1 MTFSKKS
8 RCITGGLFFL
18 FQFFLFRANG
28 AEEVMPYFSHLR
40 TEGGLSHNKVNC
52 ILQDKRG
59 FIWLGTEDG
68 LNRYDGKYYTL
79 FNNLPGDTTC
89 VSGNIITDL
98 KEDSDGILWIA
109 TADGGLTRYDYRLS
123 AGRQFRQLKHRDADS
138 YSIPDNNIGRIILDG
153 QGYLWLT
160 TGSHSLIRYNRKTGL
175 FDAPVKDGPPNITCI
190 CLDRKG
196 TLWAATSGEGLLKV
210 DTRTLQYKFDR
221 RPGMESMTG
230 LYEDRL
236 KNIWYGQPD
245 RVLHRCDAV
254 TGRDMVFKNAAGNRN
269 IPEDEVVC
277 FAEDRSDH
285 LWMGG
290 RYSGVFVYDKNSGQ
304 FSHFWQDP
312 LSEGSIVD
320 NHINCIYIDRSGIVW
335 IGTNRGVSFYNPLF
349 EPFVQTFLPAS
360 KNDIELFDFYK
371 DDGDKSLW
379 IATSDGIYVQREGTS
394 SFEHRKLSY
403 KGRPLILTKF
413 FRDVDG
419 SFYVGTDYMLFAYD
433 RREDRLS
440 PLPHANADE
449 GSSSEYARISDIR
462 RDTVNGRCVL
472 AVASKGHRVSYYD
485 LTEKKWEKGPPL
497 RPDGDLGSGRLW
509 DFLSGRGMRGWQI
522 ARKSVPVDMLY
533 DVQEDRSGNLW
544 ISTYGNGLNFY
555 DAHAKS
561 ISHIKNSSDLTEG
574 IQADEKGNIWM
585 ICNGHLHKYDPS
597 TQAYSCYELPSAR
610 RNGIKGYMYKDNQ
623 DNMYAA
629 GMNYYIS
636 FRPETVAAINMEP
649 AVWLMDFKVNDR
661 SCAELLEN
669 KVIRLKHD
677 ENFFSI
683 EFSAPEFS
691 GDNLE
696 YSYQLEGADKE
707 WIESNRRNYAS
718 YSGLSAGEYVFR
730 VKATNWRGCDSD
742 KISSIRII
750 IVPPFWQTWWFYLLS
765 LLLVAGIFYAIYRY
779 RIQEYLKRQSIR
791 NRIAL
796 DLHDNI
802 GATLSSISIY
812 SQVARVYQ
820 DQQEGQQ
827 LRGVLDRIDKTAGEA
842 IDEMS
847 DMVWA
852 INPKNDDMHNI
863 VARMQTYAQPLCA
876 AKAITFEF
884 SSDDHIE
891 KLNMEMI
898 QRKNIYFIY
907 KEAVNNALKYSGCTK
922 VEVLLILENYVF
934 RMVVRD
940 NGKGFDVNA
949 LRSGSSRS
957 LSGNGLGNMERRAT
971 EIRGVLAIDSRPGQ
985 GTVVELSFRIS

>member
-1 MTFSKKS
+1 MTFLKKS
-8 RCITGGLFFL
+8 RCITGGVLFL
-18 FQFFLFRANG
+18 FLLFLFRANG
-28 AEEVMPYFSHLR
+28 AEEIKPYFSHLR

-68 LNRYDGKYYTL
+68 LNRYDGKYYSL
-79 FNNLPGDTTC
+79 FNNIPGDTTC
-89 VSGNIITDL
+89 ISGNIITDL
-98 KEDSDGILWIA
+98 LEDSDGILWIA

-138 YSIPDNNIGRIILDG
+138 HSIPDNNIGRIILDG

-175 FDAPVKDGPPNITCI
+175 FDSPVRDGPLNITSI
-190 CLDRKG
+190 CLDRSG
-196 TLWAATSGEGLLKV
+196 ILWAATAGEGVLKV
-210 DTRTLQYKFDR
+210 DTRTLNYR
-221 RPGMESMTG
+221 LEHSPGMESMTG
-230 LYEDRL
+230 LYEDNW

-245 RVLHRCDAV
+245 RVLHRYDAV
-254 TGRDMVFKNAAGNRN
+254 TGRDMIFKNAAGKRN

-290 RYSGVFVYDKNSGQ
+290 RYSGVYVYDKNSGQ
-304 FSHFWQDP
+304 FAHFWHDP
-312 LSEGSIVD
+312 LEEGSIID
-320 NHINCIYIDRSGIVW
+320 NHINCICIDRSGIVW
-335 IGTNRGVSFYNPLF
+335 IGTNKGVSFYNPLF

-360 KNDIELFDFYK
+360 KNDIELFDFYR
-371 DDGDKSLW
+371 DDEDKSLW
-379 IATSDGIYVQREGTS
+379 IATSDGIYIQRAGAA

-403 KGRPLILTKF
+403 KGKSLLVTKF

-419 SFYVGTDYMLFAYD
+419 AFYLRTDYMRFAYD
-433 RREDRLS
+433 RRLDRLS
-440 PLPHANADE
+440 PLPNADANAD
-449 GSSSEYARISDIR
+449 G
-462 RDTVNGRCVL
+462 
-472 AVASKGHRVSYYD
+472 K
-485 LTEKKWEKGPPL
+485 
-497 RPDGDLGSGRLW
+497 
-509 DFLSGRGMRGWQI
+509 GWQI
-522 ARKSVPVDMLY
+522 ARKLIPAEMLY

-555 DAHAKS
+555 DAHAKTF
-561 ISHIKNSSDLTEG
+561 SHIRMSSNLTEG

-585 ICNGHLHKYDPS
+585 ISNGHLHKYDPS
-597 TQAYSCYELPSAR
+597 TQTYSCYELPSAR

-629 GMNYYIS
+629 GMNYYIR

-649 AVWLMDFKVNDR
+649 EVWLTDLKVNNR
-661 SCAELLEN
+661 SCSELLEN
-669 KVIRLKHD
+669 KVIRLNHN

-691 GDNLE
+691 GDNLQ
-696 YSYQLEGADKE
+696 YSYQLEGADKG
-707 WIESNRRNYAS
+707 WIESNKRNYAS
-718 YSGLSAGEYVFR
+718 YSDLSAGEYVFR
-730 VKATNWRGCDSD
+730 VKATNWKGCDSD

-750 IVPPFWQTWWFYLLS
+750 IVPPFWRTWWFYLLS

-779 RIQEYLKRQSIR
+779 RIREYLKRQSIR

-812 SQVARVYQ
+812 SQVARIYQ
-820 DQQEGQQ
+820 DQQEDEQ

-842 IDEMS
+842 INEMS

-852 INPKNDDMHNI
+852 INPRNDDMHNI
-863 VARMQTYAQPLCA
+863 VARMQTYAEPLCT

-884 SSDDHIE
+884 RSDDRIG

-898 QRKNIYFIY
+898 QRKNLYFIY
-907 KEAVNNALKYSGCTK
+907 KEIVNNALKYSGCTK
-922 VEVLLILENYVF
+922 VEVLLILENYIF

-940 NGKGFDVNA
+940 NGKGFDINT
-949 LRSGSSRS
+949 LRNGSFRT
-957 LSGNGLGNMERRAT
+957 LSGNGLYNMEKRAT
-971 EIRGVLAIDSRPGQ
+971 EIKAALTIDSQPGG
-985 GTVVELSFRIS
+985 GTMVELSFRIS

>member
-1 MTFSKKS
+1 MTSSKKS
-8 RCITGGLFFL
+8 RCKTGGLFFL
-18 FQFFLFRANG
+18 FLFFLFRAQG
-28 AEEVMPYFSHLR
+28 AEVAMPYFSHLR

-68 LNRYDGKYYTL
+68 LNRYDGKYYST
-79 FNNLPGDTTC
+79 FNNIPGDTTC

-98 KEDSDGILWIA
+98 QEDSDGILWIA
-109 TADGGLTRYDYRLS
+109 TADGGLTRYDYRLP
-123 AGRQFRQLKHRDADS
+123 AGRQFRQLKHRDGDS
-138 YSIPDNNIGRIILDG
+138 HSIPDNNIGRIILDG
-153 QGYLWLT
+153 QGCLWLT

-175 FDAPVKDGPPNITCI
+175 FDTPVKNGPLNITSI

-196 TLWAATSGEGLLKV
+196 TLWAATSGEGLLKL
-210 DTRTLQYKFDR
+210 DTRTLHYRLDR
-221 RPGMESMTG
+221 SPGMESMTG
-230 LYEDRL
+230 VFEDSW
-236 KNIWYGQPD
+236 KNIWYGQPN

-254 TGRDMVFKNAAGNRN
+254 TGRDMVFKNEAGKRN
-269 IPEDEVVC
+269 IPEDELVC

-304 FSHFWQDP
+304 FTHFWQDP

-335 IGTNRGVSFYNPLF
+335 IGTNKGVSFYNPLF

-371 DDGDKSLW
+371 DDENKSLW
-379 IATSDGIYVQREGTS
+379 IATSDGIYIQRAGTT

-403 KGRPLILTKF
+403 KGRPLMVTKF

-419 SFYVGTDYMLFAYD
+419 VFYVGTDYTLFAYD
-433 RREDRLS
+433 QREDRLS
-440 PLPHANADE
+440 PLPDANAD
-449 GSSSEYARISDIR
+449 GGRSSGYARISDVR
-462 RDTVNGRCVL
+462 RDTVDGRCVL
-472 AVASKGHRVSYYD
+472 AVASKGHPVSYYD
-485 LTEKKWEKGPPL
+485 LSQKKWKKGRALPA
-497 RPDGDLGSGRLW
+497 DGGLASGRLW
-509 DFLSGRGMRGWQI
+509 DFLSGQGLRGWLI
-522 ARKSVPVDMLY
+522 ARKSVPAEMLY

-544 ISTYGNGLNFY
+544 ISTYGNGLSFF
-555 DAHAKS
+555 DVHTKTF
-561 ISHIKNSSDLTEG
+561 SHIKMSSNLTEG

-597 TQAYSCYELPSAR
+597 TQSYSCYELPSAR
-610 RNGIKGYMYKDNQ
+610 RNGIKGYMYRDNQ

-649 AVWLMDFKVNDR
+649 VVWLTDFKVNNR
-661 SCAELLEN
+661 SSGELLEN

-707 WIESNRRNYAS
+707 WIESNKRNYAS
-718 YSGLSAGEYVFR
+718 YSDLSAGEYVFR
-730 VKATNWRGCDSD
+730 VKATNWKGCDSD
-742 KISSIRII
+742 KITSIRII
-750 IVPPFWQTWWFYLLS
+750 IIPPFWRTWWFYLLS
-765 LLLVAGIFYAIYRY
+765 LLLVTGIIYTIYRY

-820 DQQEGQQ
+820 DQQEGEQ

-842 IDEMS
+842 INEMS

-852 INPKNDDMHNI
+852 INPRNDDMHNI
-863 VARMQTYAQPLCA
+863 VARMQTYTVPLCA
-876 AKAITFEF
+876 AKAIAFEF
-884 SSDDHIE
+884 SSDDRIG

-898 QRKNIYFIY
+898 QRKNLYFIY

-922 VEVLLILENYVF
+922 VEVLLILENYIL

-940 NGKGFDVNA
+940 NGKGFDINA
-949 LRSGSSRS
+949 LRGGAFRT
-957 LSGNGLGNMERRAT
+957 LSGNGLYNMEKRAT
-971 EIRGVLAIDSRPGQ
+971 EIKATLNIDSRPGE
-985 GTVVELSFRIS
+985 GTMVELSFRIS